1 MSKVPA
7 VQTRKQIEKGLAY
20 SLEILF
26 GRRKRLLLRLQ
37 TKSQNMKNLTKNK
50 FNVRDVSEELKQY
63 DNLLKV
69 FSGVQ
74 GEYHGKH
81 DDNQQNTGDF

>member
-1 MSKVPA
+1 
-7 VQTRKQIEKGLAY
+7 
-20 SLEILF
+20 
-26 GRRKRLLLRLQ
+26 
-37 TKSQNMKNLTKNK
+37 MKNLTKNK

-63 DNLLKV
+63 DNLLKM